1 MPTVR
6 LDNIRSV
13 RKALGV
19 SQSKA
24 ATLLGVS
31 TKAIQSYEQGAR
43 STPPYVQRTAALLL
57 YTQWRKKHPSHPP
70 CWQVTR
76 CLQEVRAGCP
86 AFRHQA
92 GDLCWMLT
100 GTNCRGNKEKTPAA
114 KLARCQK
121 CPVMGRWLTY

>member
-1 MPTVR
+1 MPTVK
-6 LDNIRSV
+6 LSNIRSV

-57 YTQWRKKHPSHPP
+57 YTQWRGKHPQHPP
-70 CWQVTR
+70 CWQVNR
-76 CLQEVRAGCP
+76 CELEVRARCP

-100 GTNCRGNKEKTPAA
+100 GTVCRGVKKQSSTA

-121 CPVMGRWLTY
+121 CPVMTRWLAY